1 MPIRLALVGLAATLG
16 VISAYIV
23 GAGPGFSPAS
33 TSGHGLLVLLVVGW
47 SLTAAAILL
56 QWRHP
61 TRRAWVL
68 LGAVG
73 CAWFVAEWDSPAA
86 PSAAVFSLGLVLYA
100 VCPAVVAHLAFSFP
114 SGRLAADLDR
124 LLVVSGYVITAGVLG
139 LGTAMTFNPR
149 SSGCTGCPR
158 NLWLVRDDPALSLG
172 VDRLGI
178 WLGLAWSIAVV
189 LVLGWRLLASSAA
202 RRRAWGLVGGM
213 ALVDLM
219 VVAASY
225 GHSLGRGF
233 LGSDSVDGQLWL
245 AQAAALVLL
254 AAAVPAG
261 LVQARHSYRALAR
274 LVVDLGNATH
284 PGKLR
289 EAIGSRLGDPDL
301 VIAYPVDGGRR
312 YVDAE
317 AREVDVAALASSRAS
332 TRLTYGGSEVAVV
345 VHRRGVLDTPESVGE
360 LASAIHLG
368 LENERLHAEG
378 LSQLAD
384 LRSSGGRIVAAGDE
398 ERIRLERDLHDGAQ
412 QRLIGIALALRL
424 LRTRATT
431 AEPGLAAAE
440 AEVQA
445 AVNELRLLARGLY
458 PAVLRE
464 SGLEAALI
472 ALAERRLVR
481 IREIPARRFPAAI
494 EATAYLLVVRASAGS
509 PVTVS
514 VQNLGT
520 ELRMLVAVDGD
531 APDLTDVRDRTTAL
545 DGTLTSSSTECGEE
559 VVLSLPVEPQNPT
572 MV

>member
-1 MPIRLALVGLAATLG
+1 
-16 VISAYIV
+16 
-23 GAGPGFSPAS
+23 
-33 TSGHGLLVLLVVGW
+33 
-47 SLTAAAILL
+47 
-56 QWRHP
+56 
-61 TRRAWVL
+61 
-68 LGAVG
+68 
-73 CAWFVAEWDSPAA
+73 
-86 PSAAVFSLGLVLYA
+86 VFSLGLVLYA

-219 VVAASY
+219 VVAASS

-464 SGLEAALI
+464 SGLEAALF

-481 IREIPARRFPAAI
+481 IREIPTRRFPAAI